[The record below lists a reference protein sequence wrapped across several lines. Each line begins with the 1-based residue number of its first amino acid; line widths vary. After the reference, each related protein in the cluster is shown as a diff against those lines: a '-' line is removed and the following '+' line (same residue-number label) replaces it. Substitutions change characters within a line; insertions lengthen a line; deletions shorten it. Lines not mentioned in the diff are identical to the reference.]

1 MRMDKAPATVQ
12 KTQSL
17 LAAQEMAGL
26 GKRSVPKVS
35 PKARSRREP
44 AADEHSIGYLTRY
57 ASRAFVKSLA
67 VDLERGGILSAEW
80 SVLRVL
86 WKGDGI
92 SQVELAQRMRVEKSS
107 LTAVVNKMAR
117 KGLIRRTPDKVDRR
131 KINITLTRK
140 GRGLKAALLPFADK
154 INARATR
161 GMRRDEVAQL
171 CALLVRAI
179 ANLDGERG

>member
-1 MRMDKAPATVQ
+1 MARESRRSAAKANTRTV
-12 KTQSL
+12 
-17 LAAQEMAGL
+17 
-26 GKRSVPKVS
+26 

-44 AADEHSIGYLTRY
+44 ATDEHSIGYLTRY
-57 ASRAFVKSLA
+57 ASRAFVRSLA
-67 VDLERGGILSAEW
+67 VDLERRGILSAEW

-117 KGLIRRTPDKVDRR
+117 KGLIRRTPDKADRR
-131 KINITLTRK
+131 KINITLTPK

-154 INARATR
+154 TNARATR
-161 GMRRDEVAQL
+161 GMSKGEVAQL
-171 CALLVRAI
+171 CTLLVRAI